1 MNTLEGQRPT
11 SISAEKYSYLYDSA
25 DEVWGDGRCAIVY
38 TDEYNI
44 SFFGIEKCHPFDSKK
59 WGHVFQLLTESG
71 ALDESAVLRPK
82 EARNEDLLLVHSEEY
97 LHSLGSRLTLTRI
110 LEVGLVLFFPNW
122 LVNRRVLRPMRFQT
136 GGTVLA
142 ARISLLKGWAI
153 NIGGGF
159 HHASG
164 GRGGGFCVYAD
175 ITLAIRILF
184 MSELI
189 RSAMIV
195 DVDAHQ
201 GNGHERDFAAD
212 RRVYILDLF
221 NAHIYPHDEVAKTSI
236 SRAVPLDVG
245 TEDDI
250 YLRRLDRELGAA
262 FRDFPSPD
270 VLIYVAGTDS
280 LADDPLGLL
289 RLSPQGIIRRDE
301 LVFRAAIQR
310 QVPVTMVT
318 SGGYTNRSAKVISD
332 SILNLNKKG
341 LIQLT

>member
-1 MNTLEGQRPT
+1 MKFGVMDGVQLFIPMNTTFLSSALRSAIH
-11 SISAEKYSYLYDSA
+11 SIPKK
-25 DEVWGDGRCAIVY
+25 I
-38 TDEYNI
+38 YN
-44 SFFGIEKCHPFDSKK
+44 K
-59 WGHVFQLLTESG
+59 SG